1 MGKRMGKRDN
11 RGMTLVEIIIVLAL
25 MTVIAGLTGYGL
37 SLVSNKPIQECT
49 KKVEIALNRNRTNS
63 MGKKEAWV
71 EFYIKDGRVT
81 VLEHT
86 LSGRTGATPLETE
99 TTIGDR
105 DVNMRLTYSDGS
117 VVPLDGTHRRIAFA
131 RDSGALVGDDVANP
145 DRVCVKIEIFK
156 GTYSSTGYKQT
167 INLVPLTGKVTIE

>member
-1 MGKRMGKRDN
+1 MGKRIGKKDN

-37 SLVSNKPIQECT
+37 SLISNKPVQECT

-63 MGKKEAWV
+63 MGKKTAYV
-71 EFYIKDGRVT
+71 EFYINDDGRVT
-81 VLEHT
+81 VYEYT
-86 LSGRTGATPLETE
+86 LSGRAGAVPLETK
-99 TTIGDR
+99 TTIGDK

-117 VVPLDGTHRRIAFA
+117 VVPLDGTHRRITFA
-131 RDSGALVGDDVANP
+131 RDSGALVGDETG
-145 DRVCVKIEIFK
+145 RVCTKIEIFK

-167 INLVPLTGKVTIE
+167 INLIPLTGKVTVE

>member
-1 MGKRMGKRDN
+1 
-11 RGMTLVEIIIVLAL
+11 MTLVEIIIVLAL
-25 MTVIAGLTGYGL
+25 MTVIAGMTGYGL
-37 SLVSNKPIQECT
+37 SLVSNKPVQECT

-71 EFYIKDGRVT
+71 EFYIKDGHVT

-86 LSGRTGATPLETE
+86 LSGRAGATPLETE

-117 VVPLDGTHRRIAFA
+117 VVPLDGTHRRITFA
-131 RDSGALVGDDVANP
+131 RDSGALVGDESG
-145 DRVCVKIEIFK
+145 RVCTKIEIFK
-156 GTYSSTGYKQT
+156 GTYSDAGFKQT

>member
-1 MGKRMGKRDN
+1 MGRRTGEKDN

-25 MTVIAGLTGYGL
+25 MTVIAGMTGYGL
-37 SLVSNKPIQECT
+37 SLVSNKPVQECT

-71 EFYIKDGRVT
+71 EFYIKDGHVT

-86 LSGRTGATPLETE
+86 LSGRAGATPLETE

-131 RDSGALVGDDVANP
+131 RDSGALVGDESG
-145 DRVCVKIEIFK
+145 RVCTKIEIFK
-156 GTYSSTGYKQT
+156 GTYSDAGFKQT